1 METRV
6 KILYRP
12 STSTN
17 VFGEFS
23 ISFNAWD
30 GVDRSVKL
38 KFDLQQLWSF
48 SRDTTSIA
56 FDFLILSFIV
66 YNVDRAINRQKHS
79 IDGWQRNIRLENVPV
94 INLDSMNKGK
104 DAFNRAISFLTGD
117 LWDIHFVQANSYNYH
132 PIKNIKDYNKYDIE
146 KVALF
151 SGGLD
156 SLIGFI
162 DEVSSLKPSKKI
174 LLISHME
181 LGKEHKDQQG
191 ILDYCRNHNL
201 YDGKFEQLLL
211 NAGLRPKTWNINKT
225 PTESTFR
232 SRSLLFFAAGIY
244 TAYHIGSN
252 INLIVPENGTI
263 SINIPLDKGRRS
275 ACSTRTT
282 HPVFISK
289 LEKALSLIGIDNKF
303 INPYKLDS
311 KKDMVEKCC
320 SCEDKKNLFMQLA
333 PLSCSCA
340 KRGHNRFW
348 DKTSLQ
354 IESNNIKHC
363 GMCLPCLYRRVS
375 LNAVGLDD
383 EAYLGTDVLNG
394 QKFNLFSKGQ
404 KRNRDFRALLF
415 FLKNRMNE
423 SVIKRELMMNGV
435 HNENELKEYVR
446 LAIHSYDQVLDWL
459 KEKAPTNIKKIV
471 GL

>member
-6 KILYRP
+6 KILYKP
-12 STSTN
+12 SVSTN
-17 VFGEFS
+17 NFGEFS

-30 GVDRSVKL
+30 GLERSVKL
-38 KFDLQQLWSF
+38 KFNLQQLWCF
-48 SRDTTSIA
+48 SRDTKSIA

-66 YNVDRAINRQKHS
+66 YNVDRAINRKKHS
-79 IDGWQRNIRLENVPV
+79 IDGWQRNIILENVPV
-94 INLDSMNKGK
+94 VNLASMKNGR

-117 LWDIHFVQANSYNYH
+117 LWDIHFVQADPYNYH
-132 PIKNIKDYNKYDIE
+132 PIKNIRNYNKCDIE

-162 DEVSSLKPSKKI
+162 DEVSSLSPSKKI

-181 LGKEHKDQQG
+181 LGKEYKDQQG
-191 ILDYCRNHNL
+191 ILDYCREHNF
-201 YDGKFEQLLL
+201 YNGKFEQLLL
-211 NAGLRPKTWNINKT
+211 NAGLRPKTWNISRT

-244 TAYHIGSN
+244 IAYHINSHT
-252 INLIVPENGTI
+252 NLIVPENGTI

-289 LEKALSLIGIDNKF
+289 LEKALSLVGIDNKF
-303 INPYKLDS
+303 INPYKLAS
-311 KKDMVEKCC
+311 KKDMVERCC
-320 SCEDKKNLFMQLA
+320 SREDKKSVFKLLA

-340 KRGHNRFW
+340 KRGHNHFW

-354 IESNNIKHC
+354 IKENSIKHC

-375 LNAVGLDD
+375 LNGVGLDD
-383 EAYLGTDVLNG
+383 EKYLGTDVLNG
-394 QKFNLFSKGQ
+394 QKFDLFSRKQ
-404 KRNRDFRALLF
+404 KRNKDFRSLLF
-415 FLKNRMNE
+415 FLRNRMNE
-423 SVIKRELMMNGV
+423 RIIKHELMMNGI
-435 HNENELKEYVR
+435 HDENELKEYVL
-446 LAIHSYDQVLDWL
+446 LAIHSYNQVLDWL
-459 KEKAPTNIKKIV
+459 KEKAPINIKQIA

>member
-6 KILYRP
+6 KILYTP

-17 VFGEFS
+17 FFGEFS

-94 INLDSMNKGK
+94 INLASMNKGK

-132 PIKNIKDYNKYDIE
+132 PIKNIKDYNKCDIE

-162 DEVSSLKPSKKI
+162 DEVSSLSPSKKI

-181 LGKEHKDQQG
+181 LGKEHKDQLG

-201 YDGKFEQLLL
+201 YNGRFEQLLL
-211 NAGLRPKTWNINKT
+211 NAGLRPKTWNISKT

-244 TAYHIGSN
+244 TTYHIGPL
-252 INLIVPENGTI
+252 INLIVPENGII

-282 HPVFISK
+282 HPVFIRK
-289 LEKALSLIGIDNKF
+289 LEEALSLVGIYNKF
-303 INPYKLDS
+303 INPYKLKS
-311 KKDMVEKCC
+311 KQDMVIECC
-320 SCEDKKNLFMQLA
+320 LHEDKKQVFKVLA

-348 DKTSLQ
+348 DKTSLE
-354 IESNNIKHC
+354 IESASIKHC

-375 LNAVGLDD
+375 LDAVGLDD
-383 EAYLGTDVLNG
+383 ENYLGTDVLNG
-394 QKFNLFSKGQ
+394 QKFDLFSRKQ
-404 KRNRDFRALLF
+404 KRNKDFRALLF

-423 SVIKRELMMNGV
+423 RIIKHELMMNGI
-435 HNENELKEYVR
+435 HDDNELKEYVT
-446 LAIHSYDQVLDWL
+446 LAIHSYNQVLDWL
-459 KEKAPTNIKKIV
+459 SKKAPINIKQLA